1 MFYTHEMARE
11 RTRDTLQFAQDQRMA
26 IQLRTLQRARQNE
39 RKAERRLIEA
49 WRARD
54 AVEATLQTR

>member
-26 IQLRTLQRARQNE
+26 IQLRALQRARQNE

>member
-1 MFYTHEMARE
+1 MYYTHEMARE
-11 RTRDTLQFAQDQRMA
+11 RTRDTLQFAQDQRIA
-26 IQLRTLQRARQNE
+26 SQLRTLRRARQNE

-54 AVEATLQTR
+54 AVEATLQLR